1 MVFLMKKVEAV
12 VGRTT
17 ARVICHALKEAG
29 FSSFML
35 TNILGR
41 GKMGH
46 GIYVH
51 SDRAAPM
58 TNGEG
63 LVLDKSKLELI
74 LDDKDV
80 DKVISII
87 IQNAKD
93 SPMGDGKIF
102 VSNVDQV
109 IRIRT
114 GDVGI
119 SAI

>member
-1 MVFLMKKVEAV
+1 MLMKKVEAV
-12 VGRTT
+12 VGRTI
-17 ARVICHALKEAG
+17 ARVICAALKEAG

-41 GKMGH
+41 GKVGR
-46 GIYVH
+46 GVYVH
-51 SDRAAPM
+51 GGRAAPM
-58 TNGEG
+58 TNVEEQ
-63 LVLDKSKLELI
+63 VLDKSKLELI

-87 IQNAKD
+87 INNAKTGI
-93 SPMGDGKIF
+93 MGDGKIF
-102 VSNVDQV
+102 VSDIEQV

-114 GDVGI
+114 GEVGT